1 MSMTVDPSLVIGG
14 GGVSRAGD
22 NIIKPVRRSAGPPV
36 RRHLADLCLFPTEL
50 RASSPGGE
58 SVALGAAVAH
68 RCSERA
74 HG

>member
-36 RRHLADLCLFPTEL
+36 RRSDGTWPICA
-50 RASSPGGE
+50 
-58 SVALGAAVAH
+58 
-68 RCSERA
+68 CSRRN
-74 HG
+74 